1 MKSVLDREDIKG
13 IERREEVTDNTSLL
27 GCLIPTFWMLV
38 GNGILALC
46 AVAIAAGSSLFGAA
60 DLFYWLTVGGL
71 LAARYVDI
79 RYLNGRTAEGKPAT
93 PAHWRRYAV
102 ILIAV
107 AAAAWIVAHAMPD
120 LGL

>member
-1 MKSVLDREDIKG
+1 MKSVLDREDITVTD
-13 IERREEVTDNTSLL
+13 RRVEVTDNTSLL

-46 AVAIAAGSSLFGAA
+46 AVSIAAGSALFSAA
-60 DLFYWLTVGGL
+60 DLLYWLTVGSL

-79 RYLNGRTAEGKPAT
+79 RYFNGRTAEGKPAT

-102 ILIAV
+102 VLVAV
-107 AAAAWIVAHAMPD
+107 AAVVWIVAHAVPD